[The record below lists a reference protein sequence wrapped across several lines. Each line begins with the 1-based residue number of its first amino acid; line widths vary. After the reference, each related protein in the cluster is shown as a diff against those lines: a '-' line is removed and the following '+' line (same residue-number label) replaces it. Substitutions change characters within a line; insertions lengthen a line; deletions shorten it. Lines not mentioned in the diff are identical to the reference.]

1 MHMLPTRV
9 AYELWSETYP
19 PIAHNPLMEAEQA
32 AVLERLASIRATRA
46 LDVGTGTGRCVPM
59 LAATG
64 ARDVVCA
71 DLSIGM
77 LRRNRH
83 RHRICA
89 DAYHLPLPSGAFDL
103 VNASLMAGDIEDL
116 APWLEELARVLM
128 PGGHLLYSDFH
139 PTWTERGWRR
149 TFDTVDGQ
157 HCALPRAPHT
167 LNEHF
172 NALERAGLTVVAA
185 NTVQLPDPQRR
196 LLHLRRPRVVPVAM
210 VFHARK
216 ADL

>member
-1 MHMLPTRV
+1 MRMLPARD

-19 PIAHNPLMEAEQA
+19 PTAHNPLMQAEQA
-32 AVLERLASIRATRA
+32 AVLERLTPIRATRA
-46 LDVGTGTGRCVPM
+46 LDVGTGSGRCVPM

-89 DAYHLPLPSGAFDL
+89 DAHHLPLPSAAFDL
-103 VNASLMAGDIEDL
+103 VNASLMAGDITDL
-116 APWLEELARVLM
+116 SPWLAELSRVLM
-128 PGGHLLYSDFH
+128 PGGHLIYSDFH
-139 PTWTERGWRR
+139 PIWTERGWQR
-149 TFDTVDGQ
+149 TFETVDGQ
-157 HCALPRAPHT
+157 QCALPRAPHT
-167 LNEHF
+167 LNEHVS
-172 NALERAGLTVVAA
+172 ALKRAGLVVVAT
-185 NTVQLPDPQRR
+185 NEVHLPDPQRGVLR
-196 LLHLRRPRVVPVAM
+196 LLKPRDVPVVV

-216 ADL
+216 ADV